1 MQDLLQDDTWTIATA
16 LEDPT
21 SLIAPGMTIAQQ
33 YMPMLME
40 YQPMAIDFLK
50 IQLVGDEQPTL
61 AMFMMGL
68 EMAVVDY

>member
-21 SLIAPGMTIAQQ
+21 SLIAPGMAIAQQ

-50 IQLVGDEQPTL
+50 IQLEGDKQPTL

>member
-1 MQDLLQDDTWTIATA
+1 
-16 LEDPT
+16 
-21 SLIAPGMTIAQQ
+21 
-33 YMPMLME
+33 
-40 YQPMAIDFLK
+40 MAIDFLK